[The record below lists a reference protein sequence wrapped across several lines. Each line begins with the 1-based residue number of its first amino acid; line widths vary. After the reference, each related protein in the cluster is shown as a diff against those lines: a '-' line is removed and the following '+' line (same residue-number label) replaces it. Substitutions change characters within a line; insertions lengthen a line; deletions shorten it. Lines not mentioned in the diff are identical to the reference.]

1 MQIVYVKVPHWHLFS
16 LFFSK
21 FPLSIF
27 GLKAFVGRIS
37 QLLSALFRRAR
48 GFWVGGEMA
57 INQVK
62 GKEEEIPGLSHVL
75 THKWVPS
82 ALSAHSLASIRNSRH
97 YPTQWFPRGNSFF
110 VSLTQ
115 ENQCRQTDR
124 AGTHSSSLHAHSDGL
139 CLEIP
144 SLQFIPQGCLAE
156 VFWRLWHFPA
166 TSDIIT
172 RAHNHVAQLSPHCT
186 SSTFAPQSTS
196 TASHLNIKPL
206 TNSLL
211 LFSSLSHFPL
221 LCSHWMP

>member
-1 MQIVYVKVPHWHLFS
+1 MQIVSVKVLHWHLFS
-16 LFFSK
+16 LVFSK

-37 QLLSALFRRAR
+37 QLLSTLFRRAR

-97 YPTQWFPRGNSFF
+97 YPAQWFPRWNSFF

-124 AGTHSSSLHAHSDGL
+124 AGTRSSSLHAHSGFVRKSL
-139 CLEIP
+139 PSSSCPTAASLRFSEGFGTSQP
-144 SLQFIPQGCLAE
+144 PQTSLQG
-156 VFWRLWHFPA
+156 H
-166 TSDIIT
+166 IT
-172 RAHNHVAQLSPHCT
+172 TLLS
-186 SSTFAPQSTS
+186 
-196 TASHLNIKPL
+196 
-206 TNSLL
+206 SLL
-211 LFSSLSHFPL
+211 TAPAPHSLHSPL
-221 LCSHWMP
+221 QLHPTWT